1 MEYLILGLLILSPM
15 TGYELQQFIKKNL
28 ALICSH
34 SAGSVQTALSK
45 LEKGGKVTA
54 AKAVEGKRCKKTYSI
69 TQAGQAAF
77 SHWVAQPMQAEKV
90 KNMELSRL
98 FFAGLA
104 RPEQRLAA
112 IRDYIRQMEE
122 TRGVLQAIQA
132 CFGQMDPET
141 FPPGVD
147 WPQVLRFQGYTIEYG
162 IAAAE
167 FEIGWYSRL
176 LQELE
181 EEP

>member
-34 SAGSVQTALSK
+34 SAGCVQAALSK
-45 LEKGGKVTA
+45 LEKDGKVTA
-54 AKAVEGKRCKKTYSI
+54 KEAAEGRRRKKTFFV
-69 TQAGQAAF
+69 TDDGRTAF
-77 SHWVAQPMQAEKV
+77 SAWVARPMQAGKG

-104 RPEQRLAA
+104 GPDERLAA
-112 IRDYIRQMEE
+112 IRDYIRQLEE
-122 TRGVLQAIQA
+122 TLETLRAIQDH
-132 CFGQMDPET
+132 FYQMDLQNL
-141 FPPGVD
+141 PPGID
-147 WPQVLRFQGYTIEYG
+147 WPQVLRFQEYTIQYG

-167 FEIGWYSRL
+167 FEIGWYKHL
-176 LQELE
+176 LHELE
-181 EEP
+181 AQP